1 MKRHFFLKFLTP
13 GRIILFLVLIYIA
26 LLTVPYIRHKKV
38 SESFQRD
45 FSEREFY
52 SQTTGTE
59 RIAYINDNTDALLY
73 RLNMFEQAEKEIIL
87 STFDFNADKSG
98 RDVMAALLHA
108 ADRGVKVR
116 VIVDGFSGFMDV
128 KGKGNKWFQALASH
142 ENVSLRIYNPIT
154 FLKPWKMQARLHDKY
169 VIIDGQ
175 MFLLGGRNTMNL
187 FLGDYSKAKKLTAK
201 FLYMKQKIR
210 RILPFISSVPIL
222 KKSGN

>member
-13 GRIILFLVLIYIA
+13 GRSILLLVLLYIA

-38 SESFQRD
+38 SENFQKD

-52 SQTTGTE
+52 SQTAGSE

-73 RLNMFEQAEKEIIL
+73 RLNMFEQAEEEIIL

-142 ENVSLRIYNPIT
+142 E
-154 FLKPWKMQARLHDKY
+154 
-169 VIIDGQ
+169 
-175 MFLLGGRNTMNL
+175 MFLSVST
-187 FLGDYSKAKKLTAK
+187 
-201 FLYMKQKIR
+201 IR
-210 RILPFISSVPIL
+210 SHFSSHGKCRRV
-222 KKSGN
+222 SMTNM

>member
-13 GRIILFLVLIYIA
+13 GRIILLLVLIYIA

-73 RLNMFEQAEKEIIL
+73 RLNMFEQAKKEIIL

-98 RDVMAALLHA
+98 RDIMAALLHA
-108 ADRGVKVR
+108 ADRDVKVR
-116 VIVDGFSGFMDV
+116 VIIDGFSGFMDV
-128 KGKGNKWFQALASH
+128 KGK
-142 ENVSLRIYNPIT
+142 
-154 FLKPWKMQARLHDKY
+154 
-169 VIIDGQ
+169 
-175 MFLLGGRNTMNL
+175 
-187 FLGDYSKAKKLTAK
+187 
-201 FLYMKQKIR
+201 
-210 RILPFISSVPIL
+210 
-222 KKSGN
+222 